1 MLRYNVKIT
10 LSGDD
15 QEIKII
21 IIKDTCKHELNI
33 KVNCLHFKMI
43 EKNIIYL
50 F

>member
-15 QEIKII
+15 QEMKII
-21 IIKDTCKHELNI
+21 IIKDTCKHELN
-33 KVNCLHFKMI
+33 VNSLHFKMI

>member
-21 IIKDTCKHELNI
+21 IIKDTCKHELNV
-33 KVNCLHFKMI
+33 KVKGNVCILK
-43 EKNIIYL
+43 
-50 F
+50 